1 MNLNELLKLQLKST
15 KIKVEERFEA
25 NQKLLRYLEKCINEN
40 PDLRFGQILV
50 AFGFVSGDEQRI
62 FYEEPIDVL
71 EKVNKKLN

>member
-1 MNLNELLKLQLKST
+1 MNLTDLLKLQLKST
-15 KIKVEERFEA
+15 QEKVVKRTESNNA
-25 NQKLLRYLEKCINEN
+25 LLEHLKECIENN

-71 EKVNKKLN
+71 ERVNKKLN